1 LSTDCNITDKYY
13 HIRVSENEDDA
24 SEVADSDSDGDNSKN
39 MESKRNKSKQSDKQ
53 KKSAA
58 NLRKLLL
65 GGGDDDDFEDD
76 SEDEKSHKGSKMK
89 VSKGKA
95 PGNGKD
101 EGFEDDFFTNGGEE
115 EEEEEEEEEDDDEEE
130 EEVKPVKKTIKNVKG
145 NKKEEGDMTFTYIP
159 QEKQLQG
166 KEKNK
171 KVEEDHGDETPFE
184 RMQRQLAEKKKARK
198 AAKKLKSKGML

>member
-1 LSTDCNITDKYY
+1 
-13 HIRVSENEDDA
+13 
-24 SEVADSDSDGDNSKN
+24 
-39 MESKRNKSKQSDKQ
+39 MESKTIKSKQSDKQ

-89 VSKGKA
+89 VSKGKVT
-95 PGNGKD
+95 GSGKD
-101 EGFEDDFFTNGGEE
+101 EGFEDDFFTNNGE
-115 EEEEEEEEEDDDEEE
+115 EEEEEEEEEDDDDDEEE
-130 EEVKPVKKTIKNVKG
+130 EEVVKPVKKTSKNVKG
-145 NKKEEGDMTFTYIP
+145 NKKEEGDKTFTYIP
-159 QEKQLQG
+159 EEKQLQG